1 MLRNKSRLAH
11 ALMFEFSGKNTKK
24 QYTKLIS
31 LIFFNILLKI

>member
-11 ALMFEFSGKNTKK
+11 ALMFEFNGKNTKK

-31 LIFFNILLKI
+31 LIFFNILLKF